1 MNLQARID
9 LVKRT
14 VQERFPGGRYTIKIT
29 IWDDGIDEIKGLHR
43 DDDKMHVFTYFD
55 GEMDYDIISLKKEP
69 QVEIK
74 PEPVEVKEEP
84 KFEAREIKF
93 ENLKGPN
100 DHLGSEPIFKDG
112 SLWNEEEED
121 EKSTD
126 VVMVE
131 GYPIK
136 KELMQEIDYP
146 EPPDEPRV
154 PSAESLSTWKKYRET
169 IKDFF
174 NRHKN
179 NELR

>member
-14 VQERFPGGRYTIKIT
+14 VQERFPGGRYTIKVT

-69 QVEIK
+69 QEET
-74 PEPVEVKEEP
+74 PAPVQVVEEP
-84 KFEAREIKF
+84 KFEAKEIKF
-93 ENLKGPN
+93 EDLKGPN
-100 DHLGSEPIFKDG
+100 DHLGSEPIFKDCPIA
-112 SLWNEEEED
+112 EEEIEAT
-121 EKSTD
+121 E

-154 PSAESLSTWKKYRET
+154 PSAESLSTWKKYREA